1 MTKQLPIFIIM
12 ITLMIISVTGVQAQ
26 NNNWSYLNAIKFPV
40 KDSIAAKPYLITV
53 DQNGRVY
60 VISSKVDDSKAHNA
74 VYYANKADTVF
85 KLFIDYDD
93 NGDSD
98 TSKGNIG
105 ALRGITILGN
115 DVIVIASQPYPK
127 TKPNTL
133 AALYYYPGADTSKVE
148 RFGFNIAGSGY
159 GTFLNGI
166 DVSKDSVVFTGVD
179 FGTSFRLYNFGYNSK
194 GASRGSYIPPA
205 NNGVEPGG
213 PQTNGLDLI
222 RDISLVPGVNYY
234 DSSKSIFYTSRNSIS
249 SSQQTGGIAVWQNG
263 TQILPVNFVGN
274 RVTDFSGYLAF
285 MNSFP
290 YGITVDGKGILWV
303 AGVDSTRRWVKGF
316 KVDGVNAEALY
327 DLPSKNS
334 TDVADPNGAPMT
346 GPSDVALNK
355 EMSLAYVADRY
366 VRAVFRF
373 KSLTVGVN
381 ESNGRVY
388 NFELGQN
395 YPNPFNPSTLISYT
409 LSKPSYVKLVVS
421 DLLGREVTVLSE
433 GYSGAGKH
441 VEVFNGAHN
450 PSGIYFYTII
460 TPESKITKKMLM
472 LK

>member
-133 AALYYYPGADTSKVE
+133 AALYHYPGADTSKVE

-249 SSQQTGGIAVWQNG
+249 SSQQTGGIAVWQYC
-263 TQILPVNFVGN
+263 P
-274 RVTDFSGYLAF
+274 
-285 MNSFP
+285 
-290 YGITVDGKGILWV
+290 
-303 AGVDSTRRWVKGF
+303 
-316 KVDGVNAEALY
+316 
-327 DLPSKNS
+327 
-334 TDVADPNGAPMT
+334 
-346 GPSDVALNK
+346 
-355 EMSLAYVADRY
+355 
-366 VRAVFRF
+366 
-373 KSLTVGVN
+373 KS
-381 ESNGRVY
+381 
-388 NFELGQN
+388 EL
-395 YPNPFNPSTLISYT
+395 
-409 LSKPSYVKLVVS
+409 
-421 DLLGREVTVLSE
+421 
-433 GYSGAGKH
+433 
-441 VEVFNGAHN
+441 
-450 PSGIYFYTII
+450 
-460 TPESKITKKMLM
+460 KKQE
-472 LK
+472 KD